1 MGVKGLNPETP
12 NQIIVKCL
20 KGKDTKMK
28 TSSTSTKS
36 EKPELT
42 EVFALWEAKKGETVY
57 YTGKTVGEAPIRIV
71 AFVNTTK
78 KNPNQPDIQ
87 VYEQKEKGEEK
98 PQIASLWQNKSKAG
112 KVYFSGQDN
121 EEKKLVGFINADTK
135 DGKYPSIRV
144 YYSDN
149 K

>member
-1 MGVKGLNPETP
+1 
-12 NQIIVKCL
+12 
-20 KGKDTKMK
+20 MK
-28 TSSTSTKS
+28 TSSTTKNTKS
-36 EKPELT
+36 DLQ
-42 EVFALWEAKKGETVY
+42 EVLALWENKKGDTVY
-57 YTGKTVGEAPIRIV
+57 YTGKTAGDKPIRVV

-87 VYEQKEKGEEK
+87 IYEQVEKGEER

-112 KVYFSGQDN
+112 KIYYGGQDN
-121 EEKKLVGFINADTK
+121 ENKKLVGFINADTK

>member
-1 MGVKGLNPETP
+1 
-12 NQIIVKCL
+12 
-20 KGKDTKMK
+20 MK
-28 TSSTSTKS
+28 TSSTKS
-36 EKPELT
+36 NKSELT
-42 EVFALWEAKKGETVY
+42 EVFALWENKKGSSVY
-57 YTGKTVGEAPIRIV
+57 YTGKTAGDQPIRIV

-87 VYEQKEKGEEK
+87 VYKQVEKGEEK
-98 PQIASLWQNKSKAG
+98 LQIASLWLNKSNSG
-112 KVYFSGQDN
+112 KMYYGGQDN
-121 EEKKLVGFINADTK
+121 ENKKIVGFINEKTE

>member
-1 MGVKGLNPETP
+1 
-12 NQIIVKCL
+12 
-20 KGKDTKMK
+20 MK
-28 TSSTSTKS
+28 TSSTTKNTKS
-36 EKPELT
+36 DLQ
-42 EVFALWEAKKGETVY
+42 EVFALWENKKGTTVY
-57 YTGKTVGEAPIRIV
+57 YTGKTAGDQPIRVV

-87 VYEQKEKGEEK
+87 VYEQVEKGEER
-98 PQIASLWQNKSKAG
+98 PQIASLWQNKSNAG
-112 KVYFSGQDN
+112 KVYYGGQDN
-121 EEKKLVGFINADTK
+121 ESKKLVGFINDDTK

>member
-1 MGVKGLNPETP
+1 
-12 NQIIVKCL
+12 
-20 KGKDTKMK
+20 MK
-28 TSSTSTKS
+28 TSSNKNTKS
-36 EKPELT
+36 NLQ
-42 EVFALWEAKKGETVY
+42 EVLALWESKKGTTVY
-57 YTGKTVGEAPIRIV
+57 YTGKTAGDNPIRLV

-87 VYEQKEKGEEK
+87 IYEQADKGVEKS
-98 PQIASLWQNKSKAG
+98 QVASLWQNKSKSG
-112 KVYFSGQDN
+112 KIYYSGQDN
-121 EEKKLVGFINADTK
+121 ENKKIVGFINADTQ